1 MHFCLRCYV
10 TERFSEPAAADAR
23 EQSQFVWS
31 PSIRTY
37 INTHMHTCTRTQV
50 RTRVFAER
58 YKRESELE
66 SGVKRESE
74 AANACMY
81 ISVVACMY
89 VCVCICNDKK
99 LAYTWRMRV

>member
-1 MHFCLRCYV
+1 M
-10 TERFSEPAAADAR
+10 
-23 EQSQFVWS
+23 
-31 PSIRTY
+31 
-37 INTHMHTCTRTQV
+37 
-50 RTRVFAER
+50 RVFAER

-81 ISVVACMY
+81 ISVCVVLCMY
-89 VCVCICNDKK
+89 VYVCICNDKK